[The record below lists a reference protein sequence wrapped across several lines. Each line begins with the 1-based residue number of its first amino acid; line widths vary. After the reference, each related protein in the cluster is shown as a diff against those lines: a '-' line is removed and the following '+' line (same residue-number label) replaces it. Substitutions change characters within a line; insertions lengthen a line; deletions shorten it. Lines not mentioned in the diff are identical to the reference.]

1 MLSGLSQEQRANFNA
16 SQQYI
21 ILNSLYGYKGNVKE
35 EKNGKVTL
43 DIAGFRNMM
52 ENSKEPVNPDKVMH
66 MSVEQERQLRRNGN
80 DEFLIQTLKRAG
92 ELGILDSYGQQN
104 SPVVQRINQHI
115 NQRVGYKAYETSI

>member
-1 MLSGLSQEQRANFNA
+1 MLSGLSQEQTANFNA
-16 SQQYI
+16 SRQLIMLQ
-21 ILNSLYGYKGNVKE
+21 SLYGYKGNVIE
-35 EKNGKVTL
+35 EKNRKVTL
-43 DIAGFRNMM
+43 DVAAFRNMM
-52 ENSKEPVNPDKVMH
+52 ENAKEPVNPDKVTH

-115 NQRVGYKAYETSI
+115 NQRLGYITYR